1 MVQKMLNDI
10 YRQQLISQGKDP
22 RDVRR
27 NTSKVVPSHL
37 QDRYSSWEEY
47 EDAIHDF
54 LNGN

>member
-1 MVQKMLNDI
+1 MLNDI